1 MSELGYFLAG
11 AVFGFVGGFL
21 AGAVFGFVGGWFVC
35 AYIMGTI
42 IKKEGPEKILEIFK
56 KK

>member
-11 AVFGFVGGFL
+11 AVFGLV
-21 AGAVFGFVGGWFVC
+21 AGWFVC

>member
-11 AVFGFVGGFL
+11 AVFGLV
-21 AGAVFGFVGGWFVC
+21 AGWFFCVHMMC
-35 AYIMGTI
+35 EIIRKQGT
-42 IKKEGPEKILEIFK
+42 EKILEIFK

>member
-1 MSELGYFLAG
+1 MGGRGMSELGYFLAG
-11 AVFGFVGGFL
+11 AVFGLV
-21 AGAVFGFVGGWFVC
+21 AGWFVC

-42 IKKEGPEKILEIFK
+42 IKKEGAERILEIFK